1 MLSKGFTEIL
11 NDFSNDDFIFLME
24 SDPYFITDFC
34 YMLSLELQLDK
45 ESKK

>member
-1 MLSKGFTEIL
+1 MLSKGFREIL
-11 NDFSNDDFIFLME
+11 NDFDDDDFIFLME

-34 YMLSLELQLDK
+34 YMLSLEFQLDK